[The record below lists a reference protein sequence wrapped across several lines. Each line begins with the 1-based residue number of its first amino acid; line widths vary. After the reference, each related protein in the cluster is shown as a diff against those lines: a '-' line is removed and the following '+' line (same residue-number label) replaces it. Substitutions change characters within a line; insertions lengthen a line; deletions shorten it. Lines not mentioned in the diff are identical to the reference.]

1 MSFSSQA
8 SNAYQDIDLHTQI
21 EGASA
26 HELVDLLYKGA
37 LTKLARAKGF
47 MQQDNGVEKGQELGK
62 VVLILTELLDT
73 INRSEQNPIAEN
85 LDSLYTYIREIV
97 LAANLENST
106 EKLDEARNLL
116 NHLRESWMLIPY
128 EERY

>member
-1 MSFSSQA
+1 MSFNTHA
-8 SNAYQDIDLHTQI
+8 SMAYQEIDLHTQI

-26 HELVDLLYKGA
+26 HELVDLMYKGA
-37 LTKLARAKGF
+37 LTKIARAKGF
-47 MQQDNGVEKGQELGK
+47 IQQDNRTEKGQELGK

-73 INRSEQNPIAEN
+73 INRSEPNQVADN
-85 LDSLYTYIREIV
+85 LESLYTYIREIV
-97 LAANLENST
+97 LAANVENDT

-116 NHLRESWMLIPY
+116 NHLRESWMLIPH